1 MAAPIVRLSRFMAL
15 IVRTLS
21 DLTYEQVRKRIL
33 TGDIPP
39 GAPLRQD
46 TIAEELGVSKI
57 PLREALGRLEQ
68 DGLISSYPNRGYIV
82 RPMSADEAREVFDLR
97 LAIEPA
103 AAADGARLAQPD
115 HQAAAKQAYDALL
128 APGDRTDDADLMT
141 LNRQFHLTLIRPGGW
156 LTYQLLERVQ
166 IVAERYVRMH
176 VLVPA
181 NKAQGE
187 REHQDLINA
196 WLDRD
201 GPKIEAVSRNHIT
214 HTMHDLLKNLD
225 G

>member
-1 MAAPIVRLSRFMAL
+1 MAAPIVKLSRFMAL

-82 RPMSADEAREVFDLR
+82 RPMSADEAKEVFDLR
-97 LAIEPA
+97 LAIEPK
-103 AAADGARLAQPD
+103 AAADGARLAQAE
-115 HQAAAKQAYDALL
+115 HHAAAKQAYDALL

-156 LTYQLLERVQ
+156 LTYQLLERVH

-187 REHQDLINA
+187 REHQDLITA
-196 WLDRD
+196 WLARD
-201 GPKIEAVSRNHIT
+201 AAKIEAVSRNHIT
-214 HTMHDLLKNLD
+214 HTMHDLLKNLES
-225 G
+225 

>member
-1 MAAPIVRLSRFMAL
+1 MAL

-33 TGDIPP
+33 TGEIPP

-82 RPMSADEAREVFDLR
+82 RPLSAVEAKEVFDLR
-97 LAIEPA
+97 LAIEPT
-103 AAADGARLAQPD
+103 AAADGARLAQAD
-115 HQAAAKQAYDALL
+115 HQTAAKLAYDALV
-128 APGDRTDDADLMT
+128 APGERSDDADLMT
-141 LNRQFHLTLIRPGGW
+141 LNRQFHLALIRPGGW
-156 LTYQLLERVQ
+156 LTYQLLERVH

-176 VLVPA
+176 ILEPA

-187 REHQDLINA
+187 REHQDLITA
-196 WLDRD
+196 WLNRD
-201 GPKIEAVSRNHIT
+201 AAMIEAISRNHIT
-214 HTMHDLLKNLD
+214 HTMHDLLKNLAS
-225 G
+225 